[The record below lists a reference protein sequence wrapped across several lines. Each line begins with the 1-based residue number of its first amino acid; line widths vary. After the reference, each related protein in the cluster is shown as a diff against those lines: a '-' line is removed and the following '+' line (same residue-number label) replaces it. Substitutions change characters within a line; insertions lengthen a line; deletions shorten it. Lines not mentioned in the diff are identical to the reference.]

1 MVDRSDDELL
11 RECRAGD
18 RRAFEQLVEKYQKTV
33 FNIALRMVRDS
44 EDAEDIAQ
52 AAFIRVYR
60 KLDTF
65 NPELKFFSWLYRI
78 VVNESLNF
86 LRQRRRHETLDE
98 RSTAEAD
105 QAAVEGMPGDEEPGE
120 ETEQKIQ
127 SGLMELSV
135 EYRAVVVLRHFQ
147 EMSYAEIAEALSLSP
162 GTVMSRL
169 FRARERLARALGPY
183 LGRAAER
190 RKAGA
195 S

>member
-65 NPELKFFSWLYRI
+65 NHELKFFSWLYRI

-147 EMSYAEIAEALSLSP
+147 EMSYAEIGQVLGIPEKK
-162 GTVMSRL
+162 VKSRL
-169 FRARERLARALGPY
+169 FTARTMLRQILVKKGMMRHGEQ
-183 LGRAAER
+183 
-190 RKAGA
+190 
-195 S
+195 